1 MYVEKEQTN
10 LKQMDIKMCIPLV
23 LCSGLLL
30 FTTFVN
36 IIIIITYK
44 YLYNFYMLEK
54 RWIFIENAYSELL
67 TLVLCSSL
75 IKDWMMDPRHRKLLG
90 PKDHLQLRQQVKAYL
105 PFFFIIT
112 VFHAKIY
119 SFIYVIFPCKINS
132 YHTVTVNLRF
142 P

>member
-10 LKQMDIKMCIPLV
+10 LKQMDIIMCKLLV

-54 RWIFIENAYSELL
+54 RIFIENAYSELL

-75 IKDWMMDPRHRKLLG
+75 IKD
-90 PKDHLQLRQQVKAYL
+90 
-105 PFFFIIT
+105 
-112 VFHAKIY
+112 
-119 SFIYVIFPCKINS
+119 
-132 YHTVTVNLRF
+132 
-142 P
+142 